1 MITQLD
7 KKKLLYYTLVHQ
19 FIHFLQL
26 WWPWYLK
33 CSLLLDLR
41 QNWQVGLKHAIL
53 CHCLQKQRATI
64 TQHKNPIYSCQRESF
79 DDCLWSKR
87 SMNNKALNHLSY
99 KLSSDKNCQFPLNV
113 WVSKSQKQQCSA
125 ALSRNVE
132 AFSVIE
138 DRGLYWLS
146 DIRHTFRPMDLY
158 DWCTCWTNTDSSSFI
173 HVHYGQHDAQSILL
187 ATWGLQTCVCVL
199 HIPKTPN
206 PPAWNTPRFL

>member
-113 WVSKSQKQQCSA
+113 WVFKSQKQQCSA

-146 DIRHTFRPMDLY
+146 DIRHTMTGAPAGQTLTAVHSFMFIMDNTMPNQFSWRPGVY
-158 DWCTCWTNTDSSSFI
+158 RRVCVCFI
-173 HVHYGQHDAQSILL
+173 FPKLLILL
-187 ATWGLQTCVCVL
+187 PGTHPDFC
-199 HIPKTPN
+199 KS
-206 PPAWNTPRFL
+206 